1 MADWKNCFPPA
12 VVGGALGGLAAIGL
26 GFAYMRYR
34 NKTSAIY
41 VGKTHGLSD
50 PLNVYLRNHNVDDEV
65 LGELRDMSTKLEE
78 GKMTTAVETCK
89 LITFYVR
96 ALNAKK
102 CLDIGVFTG
111 CSAFAMALGLPDEGK
126 VIACDISE
134 NFTSLGKP
142 FWERGRVSGKID
154 LRLQPATQTLQ
165 ELIDNGE
172 TDTFDLM
179 FIDAD
184 KGNYGVYYELGMEL
198 LRKGGLVVVDNA
210 LWKGQVVDTADNSEE
225 TVAIRE
231 LNKKMR
237 DDPRVEYVL
246 LTISDGVGIAQK
258 L

>member
-1 MADWKNCFPPA
+1 MADNWKCCVPAA
-12 VVGGALGGLAAIGL
+12 VVGGAGLAAL
-26 GFAYMRYR
+26 GFMYMRYR
-34 NKTSAIY
+34 RNKTASY
-41 VGKTHGLSD
+41 VGKSWWLSD
-50 PLNVYLRNHNVDDEV
+50 PLNVYVRNHNVDDQV
-65 LGELRDMSTKLEE
+65 LGELRVMSTKLEQ
-78 GKMTTAVETCK
+78 GVMTTSVESCK
-89 LITFYVR
+89 LLTFYVR

-102 CLDIGVFTG
+102 CLDVGVFTG

-134 NFTSLGKP
+134 EFTSLGKP
-142 FWERGRVSGKID
+142 FWERGGVSGKID

-172 TDTFDLM
+172 TGTFDLM

-184 KGNYGVYYELGMEL
+184 KDNYGVYYELGMEL

-210 LWKGQVVDTADNSEE
+210 LWSGQVADPANTSKA
-225 TVAIRE
+225 TVSIRE

-237 DDPRVEYVL
+237 DDPRVEYL
-246 LTISDGVGIAQK
+246 LLNIADGTGIAQK